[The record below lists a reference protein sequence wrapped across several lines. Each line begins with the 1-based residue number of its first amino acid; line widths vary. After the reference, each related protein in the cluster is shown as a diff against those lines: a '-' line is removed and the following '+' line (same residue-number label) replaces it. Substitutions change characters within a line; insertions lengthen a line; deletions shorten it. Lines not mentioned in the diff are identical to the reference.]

1 MARRTKED
9 AERTRDQILDAAE
22 LAFREHGV
30 SRTSL
35 EEIARRAG
43 CTRGAVYWHFK
54 GKLDLFA
61 ALMARTQQ
69 PLFQRF
75 ERAVAPEHAD
85 PVEAMRE
92 ATLQSIHDL
101 ATEPHARNMLEILF
115 HRCEFVGELAPIVDQ
130 HGAKVNWVIDQ
141 SAAAFER
148 ARNAG
153 LIDAAHCPRFCAAMF
168 HTLTT
173 GILRDWLLAPGEVP
187 LQGLVRAMLDH
198 LLASFGHAPSR
209 ARCEASTAGGAP

>member
-1 MARRTKED
+1 MARKTKED
-9 AERTRDQILDAAE
+9 AERTREMILDAAE

-35 EEIARRAG
+35 EQIARRAG
-43 CTRGAVYWHFK
+43 CTRGAVYWHFRD
-54 GKLDLFA
+54 KLDLFA

-75 ERAVAPEHAD
+75 ERAVAPIQAD

-130 HGAKVNWVIDQ
+130 HGAKVRWVIAQ

-148 ARNAG
+148 AQAAG
-153 LIDAAHCPRFCAAMF
+153 QIDPGLQPRLCAAML

-173 GILRDWLLAPGEVP
+173 GILRDWLLAPDQEC
-187 LQGLVRAMLDH
+187 LQGLARAMLDH

-209 ARCEASTAGGAP
+209 ARCCATAA